1 MTSIEQDYK
10 NYTDSAEALGLNE
23 SISTKAHL
31 VELNIS
37 SWAGR
42 KKDKKASSEVNAVN
56 NAEKDTAS
64 VSKKLLGT
72 CEDLAAIHTLIGQI
86 RNHNHYRL
94 TMPWSDSGIRLLTE
108 AARPT
113 YEKTMN
119 ALVTEFYLCVN
130 TFISSYQWEVVQAQ
144 LMKAKL
150 GDLFDPS
157 EYPSAESLRSKFSI
171 SYHIAP
177 LPDSGDFRVD
187 CAKED
192 KERLQAQHIEFTNM
206 QVDKA
211 LGDVWERLYKSL
223 SNLSERLDY
232 GSHEKKK
239 IFKEGSVNAVV
250 DMIDILDICNVQDD
264 PVMTQ
269 LKEDLTRAMNGIT
282 PEALREDDTLRLE
295 TKRKLDAAIKALPSL
310 K

>member
-1 MTSIEQDYK
+1 MTNVEQDYK

-31 VELNIS
+31 VGLNIS

-42 KKDKKASSEVNAVN
+42 KTDKKASSEVNAVK

-64 VSKKLLGT
+64 VRKKLLGT
-72 CEDLAAIHTLIGQI
+72 CEDLASIHTLIGQI

-108 AARPT
+108 AARPI
-113 YEKTMN
+113 YEKTMD
-119 ALVTEFYLCVN
+119 ALITDFYVRVN

-144 LMKAKL
+144 LKL

-171 SYHIAP
+171 SYNIAP
-177 LPDSGDFRVD
+177 LPESGDFRVD

-192 KERLQAQHIEFTNM
+192 KERLQAKYIEFTTM

-211 LGDVWERLYKSL
+211 LSDIWERLYKSL

-250 DMIDILDICNVQDD
+250 DMIDILDICNVQND

-269 LKEDLTRAMNGIT
+269 LKEDLKRAMNGIT
-282 PEALREDDTLRLE
+282 SEALREDDTLRLE